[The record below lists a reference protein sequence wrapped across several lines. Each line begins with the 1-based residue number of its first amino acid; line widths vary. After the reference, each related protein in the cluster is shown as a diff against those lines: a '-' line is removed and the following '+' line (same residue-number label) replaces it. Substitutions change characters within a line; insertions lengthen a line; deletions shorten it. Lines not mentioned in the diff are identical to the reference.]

1 LYAAFP
7 GASGGI
13 LMGHGPTLI
22 LTTRLGVRPLGVRG
36 DPLHAVAGQLLAVIR
51 RRLGDGPANLLAEPQ
66 LRESGDGIDWY
77 AQQSGEIRRFS
88 DLSEAE
94 RQQTLA
100 AVDGHLAAI
109 NGLGEQLGA
118 SQSSDE
124 ARLIGRSLQLSTR
137 RPSDDYIFLV
147 DGEPV
152 IAAWGYEPDALASL
166 QGFMPTSVP
175 ALASAAAPPAPAAV
189 LASAPAIMPAAFG
202 WSRWWGALLW
212 GLLFL
217 ILLLLASWLLR
228 ACAATDP
235 SLNIA
240 THETEAPPAPPPP
253 PDPTPVLKA
262 SLDDARAEEKK
273 LKAELAALQDGIK
286 HKVAMCKPVE
296 PPKPPQIAKAPP
308 PPPPPAPQ
316 QQAHAAPPPNR
327 PPPGTLPCDWSGDSG
342 GEGVTR
348 NKHYLGDRP
357 GFVAINYD
365 LYVRPDDIKVVYRG
379 QVLAGTH
386 GPRSGRG
393 GFGFNWNPVAGDYSV
408 DVIVTGEMWGTRWK
422 YQMSCPRN

>member
-1 LYAAFP
+1 
-7 GASGGI
+7 
-13 LMGHGPTLI
+13 MGDGPTLI

-77 AQQSGEIRRFS
+77 AHQSGGVRRFN
-88 DLSEAE
+88 DLTDAE
-94 RQQTLA
+94 RAQTLA
-100 AVDGHLAAI
+100 EIDGHLAAI
-109 NGLGEQLGA
+109 NGLGDQLAA
-118 SQSSDE
+118 SQTSDE
-124 ARLIGRSLQLSTR
+124 ARLIGRSLHLSTR

-147 DGEPV
+147 DGQPV
-152 IAAWGYEPDALASL
+152 IVAWGYEPDALASL
-166 QGFMPTSVP
+166 EGFTPSAVP
-175 ALASAAAPPAPAAV
+175 AIVPPAAASVPAAV
-189 LASAPAIMPAAFG
+189 LASAPAIVPAAFR

-217 ILLLLASWLLR
+217 ILLLFASWLLR
-228 ACAATDP
+228 ACAPVDP
-235 SLNIA
+235 SLNVA
-240 THETEAPPAPPPP
+240 THETPAPPAPEPP

-262 SLDDARAEEKK
+262 SLDDAQADEKK
-273 LKAELAALQDGIK
+273 LRAELAALQDDIK
-286 HKVAMCKPVE
+286 HKVALCKPPE
-296 PPKPPQIAKAPP
+296 LPKPPPPPVVAKAPP
-308 PPPPPAPQ
+308 PPPPPPPQPQ

-327 PPPGTLPCDWSGDSG
+327 PPPGMLPCDWSGDSG

-348 NKHYLGDRP
+348 NKHYLGDKP
-357 GFVAINYD
+357 GFVAINYN

-386 GPRSGRG
+386 GPRQGRG

-408 DVIVTGEMWGTRWK
+408 DVIVTGEMWGTRWT
-422 YQMSCPRN
+422 YAMSCPRGN